1 MRLPVCGCGRVMDCT
16 KTGLTVMLHTEDQQP
31 YQLWASDEYTC
42 GTCFARVSIIQSEKP
57 IAEYWQS
64 GFEATVRGATTPD
77 GKQRLMKG
85 YYRRLP
91 DGAPITI
98 AGVGL
103 PNTEFPG
110 VPLSTVDSTTQT
122 AQTPSTTEAPPAAA
136 PQA

>member
-16 KTGLTVMLHTEDQQP
+16 KTGLTVMLHTEDGQP

-57 IAEYWQS
+57 IAEYWQP
-64 GFEATVRGATTPD
+64 GFEATVRAATTPD
-77 GKQRLMKG
+77 GRQRLMKG

-91 DGAPITI
+91 DGMPNTI
-98 AGVGL
+98 AGVA
-103 PNTEFPG
+103 
-110 VPLSTVDSTTQT
+110 SSVDSTTDE